1 MKYRTFTF
9 TDDIYSWLSPKP
21 KGVEVDTAL
30 IKTILESNKPC
41 RFQGLVVRNSRPCY
55 TASSIRFRC
64 PSRSAYS
71 ITFNMRLVFFLS
83 RSRI

>member
-41 RFQGLVVRNSRPCY
+41 MISRFGSTELQTLLY
-55 TASSIRFRC
+55 
-64 PSRSAYS
+64 
-71 ITFNMRLVFFLS
+71 
-83 RSRI
+83 

>member
-41 RFQGLVVRNSRPCY
+41 MVVRNSRPCY
-55 TASSIRFRC
+55 TVSSIRFRC